1 VPLGSFGRMFGYD
14 LALDPGSESVR
25 ALGRSGEVVAVPALL
40 GRVDPGRGSFLRK
53 DLVGESAKTLQLRSM
68 GEGAPAGLPQ
78 GSAARILRP
87 ISRGAVT
94 DVAAAERLFAHVFR
108 EAPGRTWGARP
119 RVVAGVNAGLS
130 TVELGALVEAL
141 ESAGARAVSLV
152 PGLVA
157 CALALQRSRQDEQ
170 DAPDG
175 GPAAEG
181 GGEDV
186 HRGDRLGSP
195 FSPQLVI
202 ELGAERTGIGIA
214 SRAGVLASTH
224 VPLGFRDLDTALAGQ
239 LRRRG
244 LPVGAAE
251 AARARE
257 GLGLPAP
264 GGAPTS
270 PGPLSDTEDVLPRDV
285 GAAIAPF
292 ILWITD
298 EVRAVLARAPEGV
311 AESLLEYGAV
321 LAGAPAATPGLAEF
335 IAADLEL
342 PVCAAHDPAALRVKG
357 LALVAED
364 NELLAHVAVEA

>member
-1 VPLGSFGRMFGYD
+1 
-14 LALDPGSESVR
+14 
-25 ALGRSGEVVAVPALL
+25 
-40 GRVDPGRGSFLRK
+40 
-53 DLVGESAKTLQLRSM
+53 
-68 GEGAPAGLPQ
+68 
-78 GSAARILRP
+78 
-87 ISRGAVT
+87 
-94 DVAAAERLFAHVFR
+94 
-108 EAPGRTWGARP
+108 
-119 RVVAGVNAGLS
+119 
-130 TVELGALVEAL
+130 
-141 ESAGARAVSLV
+141 VSLV

-157 CALALQRSRQDEQ
+157 CALALYKFRQDER

-175 GPAAEG
+175 GPAPEG
-181 GGEDV
+181 GGEDA

-214 SRAGVLASTH
+214 SRAGVLASSH
-224 VPLGFRDLDTALAGQ
+224 VPLGFRDLDAALAGQ

-244 LPVGAAE
+244 LPVPPAGAS
-251 AARARE
+251 RARE

-292 ILWITD
+292 LLYITD

-311 AESLLEYGAV
+311 AESLLEFGAV

-335 IAADLEL
+335 IEADLEL
-342 PVCAAHDPAALRVKG
+342 PVRAAHDPAALRVKG

-364 NELLAHVAVEA
+364 NELVAHVAVEA